1 MDNEKE
7 ITYRDPTLTQRIA
20 NSKVFVIGAGG
31 IGCELLK
38 NLALTGFKN
47 ITVVDLDSI
56 DISNLNRQ
64 FLFRKKHV
72 GKSKAEVASGAV
84 KKIVSDVNITFF
96 HDSIMSERFGV
107 DFFRQFSLVMSAL
120 DNKAARSHVNRLCL
134 VAGVPLVESGS
145 AGYLGQVGVILKG
158 RTECYDCT
166 PKANQKTY
174 PSCTIRNTPTE
185 IIHCVVWA
193 KSLFNQLFGES
204 DPDDDV
210 SPEAVTSDGFGEHRN
225 SQTMDAEGTKNG
237 SVASAESDDFEKNGS
252 NIKMSTR
259 QFAEMTNYEP
269 KQIFEKLFFDDINY
283 LLSMADLWKER
294 KKPTPIHFL
303 DIIGEGLGG
312 SRPNDDTN
320 EHWSISKWAELF
332 EDSLSALAESYREA
346 VKEKRLLSWD
356 KDDESAMQFVAACA
370 NLRAHIF
377 LIGTRS
383 LFDLKAMAGNIIPAI
398 ATTNAC
404 VAGMIVVEALK
415 VVTAQLSK
423 CRTIFIKRQPN
434 PRGKILVDQ
443 EPCPPYPK
451 CYVCSDKGE
460 VIVYVNLKEMLL
472 RMFCQ
477 NVLMSALNML
487 KPDVMDLC
495 QNHRVL
501 LSSEEGETD
510 AILDRSLASLGVLN
524 GTQLE
529 CDDYAQQLN
538 FKLILFN
545 DDSLTGDY
553 FKMGDGHKKESETA
567 SEEMVPVNKKAKILS
582 ES

>member
-210 SPEAVTSDGFGEHRN
+210 SPEA
-225 SQTMDAEGTKNG
+225 
-237 SVASAESDDFEKNGS
+237 
-252 NIKMSTR
+252 
-259 QFAEMTNYEP
+259 
-269 KQIFEKLFFDDINY
+269 LFFDDINY

>member
-1 MDNEKE
+1 MKSLAMSPVQIGISKANKNEFCCLVLYLLDCSNNIMDNEKE

-84 KKIVSDVNITFF
+84 KKIVSDVNINYF

-210 SPEAVTSDGFGEHRN
+210 SPEAE
-225 SQTMDAEGTKNG
+225 Q
-237 SVASAESDDFEKNGS
+237 
-252 NIKMSTR
+252 KMEVLLR
-259 QFAEMTNYEP
+259 LKMTNYEP
-269 KQIFEKLFFDDINY
+269 KQIFEKLFYDDINY

-294 KKPTPIHFL
+294 KKPTPIHFV

-320 EHWSISKWAELF
+320 EYWSISKWAELF
-332 EDSLSALAESYREA
+332 EDSLLALAESYREA

-415 VVTAQLSK
+415 VVSAQLSK
-423 CRTIFIKRQPN
+423 CRTIFINRQPN

-472 RMFCQ
+472 RMFRQ
-477 NVLMSALNML
+477 NVLISALNML

-567 SEEMVPVNKKAKILS
+567 SEEMVPINKKAKILP

>member
-1 MDNEKE
+1 MGTEQE
-7 ITYRDPTLTQRIA
+7 INYREPTFSQRIA

-38 NLALTGFKN
+38 NLALTGFKK
-47 ITVVDLDSI
+47 ISVIDLDTI

-72 GKSKAEVASGAV
+72 GKSKAEVASEAV
-84 KKIVSDVNITFF
+84 KQIAPDVDITFF
-96 HDSIMSERFGV
+96 HDSIMDERFDV
-107 DFFRQFSLVMSAL
+107 DFFRQFSLVMNAL

-134 VAGVPLVESGS
+134 VAGVPLIESGS
-145 AGYLGQVGVILKG
+145 AGYLGQVAVILKG

-166 PKANQKTY
+166 PKPNQKTY
-174 PSCTIRNTPTE
+174 ASCTIRNTPTE
-185 IIHCVVWA
+185 MIHCVVWA

-210 SPEAVTSDGFGEHRN
+210 SPETVTSDGMGDQKN
-225 SQTMDAEGTKNG
+225 SQTMDNDGTTTNGSVISADNGNSSANDAITKNG
-237 SVASAESDDFEKNGS
+237 
-252 NIKMSTR
+252 KMSTR
-259 QFAEMTNYEP
+259 QFAEATDYGP

-294 KKPTPIHFL
+294 KKPTPIHFMQ
-303 DIIGEGLGG
+303 IIDEGLGG
-312 SRPNDDTN
+312 SRPNEDEN
-320 EHWSISKWAELF
+320 EHWGVSKWAELF
-332 EDSLSALAESYREA
+332 EDSLFALAERYRGA
-346 VKEKRLLSWD
+346 VKEKRMLIWD
-356 KDDESAMQFVAACA
+356 KDDEPAMQFVAACA
-370 NLRAHIF
+370 NLRAYIF
-377 LIGTRS
+377 GIGTKP
-383 LFDLKAMAGNIIPAI
+383 LFDLKAKAGNIIPAI

-415 VVTAQLSK
+415 IVS
-423 CRTIFIKRQPN
+423 
-434 PRGKILVDQ
+434 GKILVDQ
-443 EPCPPYPK
+443 EPSAPFPK
-451 CYVCSDKGE
+451 CYVCSGKGE
-460 VIVYVNLKEMLL
+460 VIVHVNLNEMLL
-472 RMFCQ
+472 RTFRQ
-477 NVLMSALNML
+477 NVLVGALNML

-495 QNHRVL
+495 QNHRIL

-510 AILDRSLASLGVLN
+510 SILDRSLGLLGVLN

-545 DDSLTGDY
+545 DNTLTGEQ
-553 FKMGDGHKKESETA
+553 FKKV
-567 SEEMVPVNKKAKILS
+567 EEQATKGAKSISDDKQKRDNEIDEEEGVPVKKAKILC